1 MLFGGAAR
9 LRGYLRFAID
19 FRAATGAFVLALA
32 FGAAAPAWSACLTAT
47 LVLAAPPYTNSQ
59 CITPSPDNNGI
70 TATGTTYTL
79 NNSGDITVKST
90 VAKAFPTAAIN
101 ATSSGDLTAINSGTL
116 SGTATGT
123 GQVVG
128 MQIFQNIGSPTGTVT
143 ITNNGAMTLDA
154 SAATSAAAAAGVSG
168 GANQILTMTNNSSI
182 SFVGNPTGF
191 LLGITGSSGSFT
203 CTGVTCSSGSSN
215 AVTNVTNN
223 GSIVLNA
230 PNSGAIFVSSS
241 GAVSSVNNISNA
253 GTISVNGANS
263 FAVSGFAQITPL
275 TCPIVACTFTFG
287 AVNIA
292 NQGQITAGPN
302 AFLFFTSLFLNN
314 PINLINNTGVLDGQ
328 LRNPAISAA
337 TFTQN
342 DLTNSGVLKISY
354 PGAGL
359 AQIVDGKYTQ
369 TSSGTLSLRVNA
381 AGQHDFLT
389 ARSTSLSGT
398 LLASLQPG
406 NYANTTS
413 YLGVVQSTAAITTKF
428 DNVGTTS
435 PFFMATAT
443 YNTNTVDLTL
453 TRQAF
458 GLLPGLTFNER
469 AVGNALEAGFVA
481 GAASGPG
488 GGIYTA
494 LLGLPNVQLA
504 AYAYDQLSGEIHA
517 SAQSVILQDS
527 LYAREAILGRLRQF
541 GVFGGGGPFASLGG
555 GGPALAYAGSG
566 SDPALAYADARR
578 PAFPA
583 KAPLLAPRLESDLT
597 FWAQGLGAWGRI
609 NGDGNAA
616 DLRRDLA
623 GVFTGVDRRFGNWL
637 AGIAAGYTNSTVRVD
652 ARASS
657 ATIDTAHVAAYA
669 GANYGAVNLR
679 TGADFAWNNIA
690 TNRTIAFPGF
700 FDTASA
706 RYGAGEAQVFGEVG
720 YGVKFGTAVAEPF
733 GGLAF
738 VHLRTDSFTEAGGIA
753 ALAGRSNNEDVG
765 YSTLGVRVAATYMLA
780 NGMALTPRASAAWQH
795 AFGDVTPSAALAFQS
810 IGTPFTINGVPI
822 ARDAALVSA
831 GADLRVTRQA
841 TFGVA
846 YMGNLASNARDNS
859 VKGMFSWKF

>member
-1 MLFGGAAR
+1 MLFGGVAR
-9 LRGYLRFAID
+9 LRAYLRF
-19 FRAATGAFVLALA
+19 RHSLRVAAGLAVFALT

-47 LVLAAPPYTNSQ
+47 LVLAAPPYTNAN
-59 CITPSPDNNGI
+59 CITPPPDNNGI

-90 VAKAFPTAAIN
+90 VSKAIPTAAIN
-101 ATSSGDLTAINSGTL
+101 ATSSGDLTAINSGML

-154 SAATSAAAAAGVSG
+154 SAATLPAAAAGISG
-168 GANQILTMTNNSSI
+168 DANQILTMTNNSSI
-182 SFVGNPTGF
+182 SFVGNTSGF
-191 LLGITGSSGSFT
+191 LVGITGASGSFT
-203 CTGVTCSSGSSN
+203 CIGVTCSSGSSN

-230 PNSGAIFVSSS
+230 PNSAAIFVSSS
-241 GAVSSVNNISNA
+241 GAGSSVNNISNA
-253 GTISVNGANS
+253 GTISVNGAGS
-263 FAVSGFAQITPL
+263 YAISGIAQITPL
-275 TCPIVACTFTFG
+275 TCPIAACTFTFG
-287 AVNIA
+287 AVNIS
-292 NQGQITAGPN
+292 NQGQIIAGPN
-302 AFLFFTSLFLNN
+302 AFLFFTSVFLNN
-314 PINLINNTGVLDGQ
+314 PINLITNTGVLDGQ
-328 LRNPAISAA
+328 IRNPAISAA

-413 YLGVVQSTAAITTKF
+413 YTGVVQSTAAITTKF
-428 DNVGTTS
+428 DNVTTTS

-443 YNTNTVDLTL
+443 YNTNTVDLTV

-469 AVGNALEAGFVA
+469 AVGNALEAGFAA

-494 LLGLPNVQLA
+494 LFNLPNLQQA

-527 LYAREAILGRLRQF
+527 LYAREAILGRLRQL
-541 GVFGGGGPFASLGG
+541 GVFGGDGPFASLG

-583 KAPLLAPRLESDLT
+583 KAPPLPPRPESDLT

-616 DLRRDLA
+616 DVRRDLA
-623 GVFTGVDRRFGNWL
+623 GIFTGVDRRFGNWL

-652 ARASS
+652 ARAS
-657 ATIDTAHVAAYA
+657 AAMIDTAHVAAYA

-700 FDTASA
+700 ADMTNA
-706 RYGAGEAQVFGEVG
+706 RYGAGEAQLFGEVG
-720 YGVKFGTAVAEPF
+720 YGLTFRSVAAEPF
-733 GGLAF
+733 AGLAY
-738 VHLRTDSFTEAGGIA
+738 VHLRTDSFAEAGGIA
-753 ALAGRSNNEDVG
+753 ALAGRSNEEDVG
-765 YSTLGVRVAATYMLA
+765 YSTLGFRAATTWQLA
-780 NGMALTPRASAAWQH
+780 NGMALTPRASVAWQH

-810 IGTPFTINGVPI
+810 IGTPFTVNGVPI

-831 GADLRVTRQA
+831 GADLRVTRQV
-841 TFGVA
+841 TVGIA
-846 YMGNLASNARDNS
+846 YVGNLASNAQDNS

>member
-1 MLFGGAAR
+1 MLFGAAAR
-9 LRGYLRFAID
+9 LRRCLQVAGG
-19 FRAATGAFVLALA
+19 FRAAAVAVAFALA

-47 LVLAAPPYTNSQ
+47 LVLAGPPYTNSN
-59 CITPSPDNNGI
+59 CITPPPDNNGI

-116 SGTATGT
+116 SGTATGA

-154 SAATSAAAAAGVSG
+154 SAATSAAAAAGISG

-182 SFVGNPTGF
+182 SFVGNTSGF
-191 LLGITGSSGSFT
+191 LLGITGTSGSFT
-203 CTGVTCSSGSSN
+203 CTGLTCTSGSSN
-215 AVTNVTNN
+215 VVTNVTNN

-241 GAVSSVNNISNA
+241 GAGSSVNNISNA
-253 GTISVNGANS
+253 GTISVNGTNS
-263 FAVSGFAQITPL
+263 FAVSGFAQVTPL

-287 AVNIA
+287 AVNIS
-292 NQGQITAGPN
+292 NQGQVTAGPN
-302 AFLFFTSLFLNN
+302 AFLFFTSVFLNN
-314 PINLINNTGVLDGQ
+314 PINLITNSGVLDGQ
-328 LRNPAISAA
+328 IRNPAISAA

-359 AQIVDGKYTQ
+359 AQIVDGKFTQ

-398 LLASLQPG
+398 LFASMQAG
-406 NYANTTS
+406 NYANTTF
-413 YLGVVQSTAAITTKF
+413 YAGVVQSTSAITTRF
-428 DNVGTTS
+428 DNVTTTS

-443 YNTNTVDLTL
+443 YNANTVDLTL

-469 AVGNALEAGFVA
+469 AVGNALEAGFAA

-494 LLGLPNVQLA
+494 LLGLQNLQQA
-504 AYAYDQLSGEIHA
+504 GFAYDQLSGEIHA

-527 LYAREAILGRLRQF
+527 LYAREAILGRLRQLGF
-541 GVFGGGGPFASLGG
+541 LGSVGPMASLAS

-578 PAFPA
+578 PAFPG
-583 KAPLLAPRLESDLT
+583 KAPLMPPRAEPDLT

-623 GVFTGVDRRFGNWL
+623 GVFTGVDRRFGNWV
-637 AGIAAGYTNSTVRVD
+637 AGIAAGYTNSTVTVA

-657 ATIDTAHVAAYA
+657 ATIDAAHLAAYA
-669 GANYGAVNLR
+669 GANYGALNLR

-700 FDTASA
+700 LDMASA
-706 RYGAGEAQVFGEVG
+706 RYGAGEAQLFGEVG
-720 YGVKFGTAVAEPF
+720 YGVKFGAAVAEPF

-738 VHLRTDSFTEAGGIA
+738 VHLRTDSFAEAGGIA
-753 ALAGRSNNEDVG
+753 ALAGRSNSEDVG
-765 YSTLGVRVAATYMLA
+765 YSTLGVRAATTYQLA
-780 NGMALTPRASAAWQH
+780 NGMALTPRASVAWQH
-795 AFGDVTPSAALAFQS
+795 AFGDVTPAASLAFQS

-841 TFGVA
+841 SVGVA

-859 VKGMFSWKF
+859 VRGVFSWKF